1 MHFVECE
8 FLYLPD
14 MTRNAV
20 HGRGLG
26 AIGLVLS
33 SRQRKELLRLADPDR
48 NGCIDIEEL
57 TDLLYDVSVEMAA
70 AAAEASE
77 AGEPP
82 GADTTLKLLLS
93 RSVGGGMENNRVNE
107 RVERLLLRRTY
118 SSKLP

>member
-1 MHFVECE
+1 MKSG
-8 FLYLPD
+8 L
-14 MTRNAV
+14 TKNTV
-20 HGRGLG
+20 HDRGLG

-57 TDLLYDVSVEMAA
+57 TDLLYDVSMEVAAA

-77 AGEPP
+77 AGKPP
-82 GADTTLKLLLS
+82 SASTSLKLLLS
-93 RSVGGGMENNRVNE
+93 RSIGGNMEESRVNE
-107 RVERLLLRRTY
+107 RVERMLLQRAY